1 MILDCSLREGRALS
15 LAGRRLHN
23 EAVSHVVAALLLIA
37 VTVAA
42 AVLLYVFA
50 IGVIGNLSTGVGQQI
65 ADQVTMVSYSFPV
78 GGPLSI
84 TVKNVGSS
92 SVDLSKADFF
102 INGVSATP
110 GTGCVLILAIGA
122 SCTTSISLTD
132 GYAGLASGV
141 SYPVKIVTANG
152 AIFSYSVIYG
162 GSG

>member
-1 MILDCSLREGRALS
+1 MTGKRVR
-15 LAGRRLHN
+15 N
-23 EAVSHVVAALLLIA
+23 EAVSHVIAALLLIA

-65 ADQVTMVSYSFPV
+65 ADQVVMVSYSFPA

-92 SVDLSKADFF
+92 SVDLSRADFF

-110 GTGCVLILAIGA
+110 GTGCALPLAIGG
-122 SCTTSISLTD
+122 SCTTTISLTG
-132 GYAGLASGV
+132 GYASLTPGV

-152 AIFSYSVIYG
+152 AVFSYSLIYG
-162 GSG
+162 ANG